1 MSAVRASARIGVP
14 TWTEHTGVVGI
25 LHTLVAAEA
34 NPTCSASD
42 EPAKSGVQTH
52 SALVATIVV
61 LTVLLVIFAAALI
74 LTVWLLIRDHLSQ
87 PAVPSTALLKSN
99 VTLQMA
105 NSETT

>member
-1 MSAVRASARIGVP
+1 MCAQKAHIR
-14 TWTEHTGVVGI
+14 EHKVSRQ
-25 LHTLVAAEA
+25 LLSPAAA
-34 NPTCSASD
+34 QISV
-42 EPAKSGVQTH
+42 AKSGVQTH

-74 LTVWLLIRDHLSQ
+74 LIVWLLIRDHLSQ